1 MNNKNLTSLSEFIDK
16 EVGLKGTS
24 KREEF
29 DKGYEAF
36 KLGAIIQQA
45 RQAKGLTQEQV
56 AMLAGTNKSYI
67 SKLEKDLKD
76 VRFSTLQ
83 RIIKDGLGA
92 ELQISIKY

>member
-1 MNNKNLTSLSEFIDK
+1 MNNKNLTSLNEFIDK

-67 SKLEKDLKD
+67 SKLEKDMKD

-92 ELQISIKY
+92 ELQITIKY